1 MNKTGRGGFKDNPHH
16 INKAGRPDGISLTDL
31 LKQYLDEKD
40 ADDITRKIKLIK
52 KVYELAIEKGDTTM
66 IRYTFDRL
74 DGKPTEKKEI
84 SGPDGQPI
92 AIVYDEEFNG
102 V

>member
-1 MNKTGRGGFKDNPHH
+1 MPGPGFKENKDG
-16 INKAGRPDGISLTDL
+16 INRSGRPKKGETLTDL
-31 LKQYLDEKD
+31 LKQYLEEKD
-40 ADDITRKIKLIK
+40 EDDITRKSKLIK

-92 AIVYDEEFNG
+92 SVVYDEDFKG